1 MDGYHGSVS
10 LVVIKLVYTLC
21 LLHLFLFLFLF
32 LFLLLLLLY
41 TFVFTVMC
49 GGHFLCAADS
59 YSGQTYEHR
68 HEWVEER
75 LLFLSSIFSIISAA
89 TEYVL
94 IIPIK

>member
-21 LLHLFLFLFLF
+21 
-32 LFLLLLLLY
+32 LLLLLY

>member
-1 MDGYHGSVS
+1 
-10 LVVIKLVYTLC
+10 
-21 LLHLFLFLFLF
+21 
-32 LFLLLLLLY
+32 
-41 TFVFTVMC
+41 MC